1 MCKLIS
7 YINIKNIALIQELSL
22 ELQPGLNI
30 LSGETG
36 AGKSIIIDSINFVL
50 GDRADRSLIRYGEST
65 ARVEV
70 VFTDIANFDGVKALL
85 QDAGIECDDET
96 VIVNRYMTQDK
107 SECRINGRIVNLF
120 TLRNLVALLVD
131 IHSQNEHQSLLKI
144 LNHITLLDAYNSKI
158 GNILEVYRTIFA
170 DYKQVLSKIDNF
182 LSTEERVRRLD
193 LLQYQI
199 EEIER
204 VAWKENEEEI
214 LNNER
219 SRYYNA
225 QKIAT
230 ALNAALENLEGSV
243 GFGGIASIR
252 RAYSE
257 LNSILKYDESV
268 APFIERLD
276 ASLIELDDIS
286 ASLNEKIYGNDIESI
301 DIESVEKRINDINS
315 LKRKYGKTVEE
326 VNTYYSKIKE
336 ENDILLY
343 AEENVAKLV
352 TKKTELEGKL
362 IDLVEK
368 LHNERCF
375 SAVKFEQEI
384 QNNLVELGMK
394 NSVFQVKIELSEDIL
409 ASLNLSGADYVEFM
423 LSPNLGEPLKPL
435 AKIASGGEMSR
446 FMLALKNVIAELDNI
461 DTLIFDEID
470 TGISG
475 VIAKVVAC
483 KLFDIAKTRQVIAI
497 THLPQLASMAD
508 INFLIE
514 KEVISDKTLTFV
526 KKLDSNDT
534 FKEIM
539 RLSGFTADSKV
550 GLDGAKEMKK
560 WADNYKISNNF

>member
-1 MCKLIS
+1 MIS

-22 ELQPGLNI
+22 ELKPGLNI

-70 VFTDIANFDGVKALL
+70 VFTDIDNINGVKALL
-85 QDAGIECDDET
+85 EEAGIECEDDA

-131 IHSQNEHQSLLKI
+131 IHSQNEHQSLLKVQ
-144 LNHITLLDAYNSKI
+144 NHITLLDAYNSKI
-158 GNILEVYRTIFA
+158 SGILELFRGKLA
-170 DYKQVLSKIDNF
+170 EYKAVLSKIDNF
-182 LSTEERVRRLD
+182 MSAAERERRLD

-204 VAWKENEEEI
+204 VSWKENEEET
-214 LNNER
+214 LNNDR
-219 SRYYNA
+219 SKYYNA

-230 ALNAALENLEGSV
+230 ALSAALENLEGSV
-243 GFGGIASIR
+243 GFGGITAIK
-252 RAYSE
+252 RAFSE
-257 LNSILKYDESV
+257 LNSILKYDDSLNNLV
-268 APFIERLD
+268 ERLD

-286 ASLNEKIYGNDIESI
+286 ATLSDKIFSNEVENI
-301 DIESVEKRINDINS
+301 DINAVEKRINDINS

-326 VNTYYSKIKE
+326 VDNYYAKIKE
-336 ENDILLY
+336 ETDILLS
-343 AEENVAKLV
+343 AEENVTKLDAKRAEFES
-352 TKKTELEGKL
+352 ELIIL
-362 IDLVEK
+362 AEK
-368 LHNERCF
+368 LHIERCAA
-375 SAVKFEQEI
+375 AVGFEKEI
-384 QNNLVELGMK
+384 QNNLIELGMK
-394 NSVFQVKIELSEDIL
+394 NSVFKVKIDLRDDIV
-409 ASLNLSGADYVEFM
+409 SNLHNNGADDVEFM

-446 FMLALKNVIAELDNI
+446 FMLALKNVIADLDNI

-483 KLFDIAKTRQVIAI
+483 KLYDIAKTRQVIAI

-514 KEVISDKTLTFV
+514 KEVINDKTLTFI
-526 KKLDSNDT
+526 KKLDENDT
-534 FKEIM
+534 YKEIM
-539 RLSGFTADSKV
+539 RLSGFAADSKV
-550 GLDGAKEMKK
+550 GFDGAKEMKK
-560 WADNYKISNNF
+560 WADSYKASK

>member
-1 MCKLIS
+1 MIS

-144 LNHITLLDAYNSKI
+144 PNHITLLDAYNSKI
-158 GNILEVYRTIFA
+158 GNILEEYRTILA

-204 VAWKENEEEI
+204 VAWKENEEET

-268 APFIERLD
+268 SPFIERLD

-286 ASLNEKIYGNDIESI
+286 ASLNEKIFGNDLENI
-301 DIESVEKRINDINS
+301 DIESVEKRINDINN

-326 VNTYYSKIKE
+326 VNTYYSKTKE
-336 ENDILLY
+336 ENDVLLY
-343 AEENVAKLV
+343 AEENVAKLN
-352 TKKTELEGKL
+352 TKKTELETKL
-362 IDLVEK
+362 IALVEK

-375 SAVKFEQEI
+375 SAVKFEKEI
-384 QNNLVELGMK
+384 QNNLIELGMK
-394 NSVFQVKIELSEDIL
+394 NSVFQVKIEQNEDIL

-446 FMLALKNVIAELDNI
+446 FMLALKNVLAELDNI

-526 KKLDSNDT
+526 KKLDSEDT

>member
-1 MCKLIS
+1 MIS

-22 ELQPGLNI
+22 ELKPGLNI

-70 VFTDIANFDGVKALL
+70 IFNNIANFAAVKVLL
-85 QDAGIECDDET
+85 DEAGIDCDDET

-144 LNHITLLDAYNSKI
+144 GNHITLLDAYNSKI
-158 GNILEVYRTIFA
+158 SNILEIYKSKLVDYR
-170 DYKQVLSKIDNF
+170 QVLNKLDNF
-182 LSTEERVRRLD
+182 LSTEERLRRLD
-193 LLQYQI
+193 LLSYQI

-204 VAWKENEEEI
+204 VDWKENEEEN
-214 LNNER
+214 LNNVR

-230 ALNAALENLEGSV
+230 ALNAAFENLEGSV

-252 RAYSE
+252 RAFSE
-257 LNSILKYDESV
+257 LNSILKYDDSLSEIV
-268 APFIERLD
+268 DRLD

-286 ASLNEKIYGNDIESI
+286 SSLNDKVYGKELENINI
-301 DIESVEKRINDINS
+301 DSTEKRINDINS
-315 LKRKYGKTVEE
+315 LKRKYGKTVQD
-326 VNTYYSKIKE
+326 VDAYYAKIKE
-336 ENDILLY
+336 ETDILLS
-343 AEENVAKLV
+343 AEENVAKLDL
-352 TKKTELEGKL
+352 KKAELEQQL
-362 IDLVEK
+362 LDLVQK
-368 LHNERCF
+368 LHKERCS
-375 SAVKFEQEI
+375 SASRFEKEI
-384 QNNLVELGMK
+384 QANLLELGMK
-394 NSVFQVKIELSEDIL
+394 NSVFKVKIELNEDIL
-409 ASLNLSGADYVEFM
+409 TSLNQNGADYVEFM

-475 VIAKVVAC
+475 IIAKVVAC
-483 KLFDIAKTRQVIAI
+483 KLFDIARTRQVIAI

-508 INFLIE
+508 KNFLIE
-514 KEVISDKTLTFV
+514 KEVIEEKTLTFI
-526 KKLDSNDT
+526 KKLDHNDT

-560 WADNYKISNNF
+560 WADNYKASK

>member
-1 MCKLIS
+1 MIS

-50 GDRADRSLIRYGEST
+50 GDRADRSLIRYGESA

-85 QDAGIECDDET
+85 QDAGIECEDET

-144 LNHITLLDAYNSKI
+144 PNHITLLDAYNSKI

-219 SRYYNA
+219 SRYYNS

-286 ASLNEKIYGNDIESI
+286 ASLNEKIFGNDLEGI

-343 AEENVAKLV
+343 AEENVAKLA
-352 TKKTELEGKL
+352 TKKTELEAKL

-368 LHNERCF
+368 LHNERCS
-375 SAVKFEQEI
+375 SAVKFEKEI

-394 NSVFQVKIELSEDIL
+394 NSVFEVKIEKNDDIL

>member
-1 MCKLIS
+1 LIS

-22 ELQPGLNI
+22 ELQSGLNI

-85 QDAGIECDDET
+85 QDAGIECDDGT

-144 LNHITLLDAYNSKI
+144 PNHITLLDAYNSKI
-158 GNILEVYRTIFA
+158 GNILEEYRTILA

-204 VAWKENEEEI
+204 VAWKENEEET

-268 APFIERLD
+268 APLIERLD

-286 ASLNEKIYGNDIESI
+286 ASLNEKIFGNDLESI

-326 VNTYYSKIKE
+326 VNAYYSKIKE
-336 ENDILLY
+336 ENDVLLY
-343 AEENVAKLV
+343 AEENVAKLN
-352 TKKTELEGKL
+352 TKKTELETKL
-362 IDLVEK
+362 IALVEK

-375 SAVKFEQEI
+375 SAVKFEKEI
-384 QNNLVELGMK
+384 QNNLIELGMK
-394 NSVFQVKIELSEDIL
+394 NSVFQVKIEQNEDIL

-526 KKLDSNDT
+526 KKLDSEDT